1 MQSDT
6 AILLRLPLRLKQEI
20 ERAARQNDRTTVGE
34 IRTALKAHVR
44 FDAQRKEA
52 THA

>member
-1 MQSDT
+1 MQSDA

-20 ERAARQNDRTTVGE
+20 ERAARMNDRTTVGE

-44 FDAQRKEA
+44 FDVLHKNSSDA
-52 THA
+52 